1 MFTLSVCLSICPFVM
16 NMYCGKM
23 ADLIVVL
30 FGMVGQVRWGPD
42 PPVMGKYWGKWCG
55 ALVVQKQLNLLSHLG
70 CQCEIGPRVVY

>member
-1 MFTLSVCLSICPFVM
+1 M
-16 NMYCGKM
+16 
-23 ADLIVVL
+23 VVL